1 MKERWLTE
9 VGNGMLRNNNLK
21 EERNV
26 YIKIKNK
33 M

>member
-9 VGNGMLRNNNLK
+9 FGNSVLWNNNLK
-21 EERNV
+21 EEINV

>member
-1 MKERWLTE
+1 MKERLLTE
-9 VGNGMLRNNNLK
+9 LGNGMLRNNNLN

-33 M
+33 I